1 MNEILSPFRDNVSN
15 PNERQNSD
23 LESKVDLSYLHVF
36 PRMYFVALSFKT
48 FTLTYLSLLRQGCF
62 SVSLKSPGNDALDCL
77 QQRRLTIMERC
88 KNPWNGKCENNDIEL
103 YIIFRGERKPICKQ
117 CWSKLAEKD
126 QEW

>member
-1 MNEILSPFRDNVSN
+1 ML
-15 PNERQNSD
+15 
-23 LESKVDLSYLHVF
+23 
-36 PRMYFVALSFKT
+36 FVTLSFKT
-48 FTLTYLSLLRQGCF
+48 FTLTCLSLLWQCCF
-62 SVSLKSPGNDALDCL
+62 SVSLKSAENDALDCL